1 MNLPALHFFKSLLNL
16 NLFQRH
22 PFLFDLQII
31 IDNVLNLSIIMSK
44 KKSFKYWQF
53 WLYHYLYTHGSTG
66 PVANSEKE
74 LGILYLMLK

>member
-1 MNLPALHFFKSLLNL
+1 MYLSALHFFKSLLNL

-44 KKSFKYWQF
+44 KKALSIDSFDCITTY
-53 WLYHYLYTHGSTG
+53 
-66 PVANSEKE
+66 
-74 LGILYLMLK
+74 ILMVVLDQLPTVKRNWA